1 MTRLLGLAAVA
12 ALAFG
17 LCAVAVTSAGPAW
30 SHATLVSSDPAD
42 GGQVP
47 VPPSRVSATF
57 NEPMQTQFAAM
68 TVIGPDGERYSAGE
82 PTVDDTVISV
92 AVRAGGPAGDYTANY
107 RATSADGHVV
117 SGSWTFRVLAAAPA
131 VAAPTSLALPATDA
145 PAPTDTAE
153 GSDTSGDSETPVW
166 PFVAVATA
174 VVAAG
179 ALWAVRRQS

>member
-12 ALAFG
+12 ILAFG
-17 LCAVAVTSAGPAW
+17 LSAVALTSAGPAW
-30 SHATLVSSDPAD
+30 SHATLVSSSPAD
-42 GGQVP
+42 GEQVP

-68 TVIGPDGERYSAGE
+68 TLIGPDGGQYGAGE

-92 AVRAGGPAGDYTANY
+92 AVRPGGPAGDYTANY

-117 SGSWTFRVLAAAPA
+117 SGSWTFRVLAAAPTTDSP
-131 VAAPTSLALPATDA
+131 APTGTPASTDTA
-145 PAPTDTAE
+145 APTDT
-153 GSDTSGDSETPVW
+153 SGDGGTPVW
-166 PFVAVATA
+166 PFVAAATA

-179 ALWAVRRQS
+179 ALWSVRRQS

>member
-12 ALAFG
+12 ILAFG
-17 LCAVAVTSAGPAW
+17 LSAVALTSAGPAW
-30 SHATLVSSDPAD
+30 SHATLVSSSPAD
-42 GGQVP
+42 GEQVP

-68 TVIGPDGERYSAGE
+68 TLIGPDGGQYGAGE

-92 AVRAGGPAGDYTANY
+92 AVRPGGPAGDYTANY

-117 SGSWTFRVLAAAPA
+117 SGSWTFRVLAAAP
-131 VAAPTSLALPATDA
+131 TTDT
-145 PAPTDTAE
+145 PAPTDTT
-153 GSDTSGDSETPVW
+153 GGGDTSADGDTPVW

>member
-12 ALAFG
+12 ILAFG
-17 LCAVAVTSAGPAW
+17 LSAVALTSAGPAW
-30 SHATLVSSDPAD
+30 SHATLVSSSPAD
-42 GGQVP
+42 GEQVP

-68 TVIGPDGERYSAGE
+68 TLIGPDGGQYGAGE

-92 AVRAGGPAGDYTANY
+92 AVRPGGPAGDYTANY

-117 SGSWTFRVLAAAPA
+117 SGSWTFRVLAAAP
-131 VAAPTSLALPATDA
+131 TTDT
-145 PAPTDTAE
+145 PAPTDTT
-153 GSDTSGDSETPVW
+153 GGGDTSADGGTPVW

>member
-12 ALAFG
+12 ILAFG
-17 LCAVAVTSAGPAW
+17 LSAVALTSAGPAW
-30 SHATLVSSDPAD
+30 SHATLVSSSPAD
-42 GGQVP
+42 GEQVP

-68 TVIGPDGERYSAGE
+68 TLIGPDGGQYGAGE
-82 PTVDDTVISV
+82 PAVDDTVISV
-92 AVRAGGPAGDYTANY
+92 AVRPGGPAGDYTANY

-117 SGSWTFRVLAAAPA
+117 SGSWTFRVLAAAPTTDSP
-131 VAAPTSLALPATDA
+131 APTGT
-145 PAPTDTAE
+145 PAPTDTAAPT
-153 GSDTSGDSETPVW
+153 DTSGDGGTPVW
-166 PFVAVATA
+166 PFVAAATA

>member
-12 ALAFG
+12 ILAFG
-17 LCAVAVTSAGPAW
+17 LSAVALTSAGPAW
-30 SHATLVSSDPAD
+30 SHATLVSSSPAD
-42 GGQVP
+42 GEQVP

-68 TVIGPDGERYSAGE
+68 TLIGPDGGQYGAGE

-92 AVRAGGPAGDYTANY
+92 AVRPGGPAGDYTANY

-117 SGSWTFRVLAAAPA
+117 SGSWTFRVLAAAP
-131 VAAPTSLALPATDA
+131 TTDN
-145 PAPTDTAE
+145 PAPTDTAAPT
-153 GSDTSGDSETPVW
+153 DTSGDGETPVW
-166 PFVAVATA
+166 PFVAAATA

>member
-12 ALAFG
+12 ILAFG
-17 LCAVAVTSAGPAW
+17 LSAVALTSAGPAW
-30 SHATLVSSDPAD
+30 SHATLVSSSPAD
-42 GGQVP
+42 GEQVP

-68 TVIGPDGERYSAGE
+68 TLIGPDGGQYGDGE

-92 AVRAGGPAGDYTANY
+92 AVRPGGPAGDYTANY

-117 SGSWTFRVLAAAPA
+117 SGSWTFRVLAAAPTTDNP
-131 VAAPTSLALPATDA
+131 APTVPPDT
-145 PAPTDTAE
+145 PAPTDTT
-153 GSDTSGDSETPVW
+153 GGGDTSGDGGTPVW

>member
-12 ALAFG
+12 ILAFG
-17 LCAVAVTSAGPAW
+17 LSAVALTSAGPAW
-30 SHATLVSSDPAD
+30 SHATLVSSSPAD
-42 GGQVP
+42 GEQVP

-68 TVIGPDGERYSAGE
+68 TLIGPDGGQYGAGE
-82 PTVDDTVISV
+82 PAVDDTVISV
-92 AVRAGGPAGDYTANY
+92 AVRPGGPAGDYTANY

-117 SGSWTFRVLAAAPA
+117 SGSWTFRVLAAAPTTDNP
-131 VAAPTSLALPATDA
+131 APTGTPASTDTA
-145 PAPTDTAE
+145 APTDT
-153 GSDTSGDSETPVW
+153 SGDGGTPVW
-166 PFVAVATA
+166 PFVAAATA

>member
-12 ALAFG
+12 ILAFG
-17 LCAVAVTSAGPAW
+17 LSAVALTSAGPAW
-30 SHATLVSSDPAD
+30 SHATLVSSSPAD
-42 GGQVP
+42 GEQVP

-68 TVIGPDGERYSAGE
+68 TLIGPDGGQYGAGE

-92 AVRAGGPAGDYTANY
+92 AVRPGGPAGDYTANY

-117 SGSWTFRVLAAAPA
+117 SGSWTFRVLAAAPTTDSP
-131 VAAPTSLALPATDA
+131 APTGTPASTDTA
-145 PAPTDTAE
+145 APTDT
-153 GSDTSGDSETPVW
+153 SGDGGTPVW
-166 PFVAVATA
+166 PFVAAATA

>member
-12 ALAFG
+12 ILAFG
-17 LCAVAVTSAGPAW
+17 LSAVALTSAGPAW
-30 SHATLVSSDPAD
+30 SHATLVSSSPAD
-42 GGQVP
+42 GEQVP

-68 TVIGPDGERYSAGE
+68 TLIGPDGGQYGAGE

-92 AVRAGGPAGDYTANY
+92 AVRPGGPAGDYTANY

-117 SGSWTFRVLAAAPA
+117 SGSWTFRVLAAAPTTDSP
-131 VAAPTSLALPATDA
+131 APTGT
-145 PAPTDTAE
+145 PAPTDTAAPT
-153 GSDTSGDSETPVW
+153 DTSGEGGTPVW
-166 PFVAVATA
+166 PFVAAATA

>member
-12 ALAFG
+12 ILAFG
-17 LCAVAVTSAGPAW
+17 LSAVALTSAGPAW
-30 SHATLVSSDPAD
+30 SHATLVSSSPAD
-42 GGQVP
+42 GEQVP

-68 TVIGPDGERYSAGE
+68 TLIGPDGGQYGAGE

-92 AVRAGGPAGDYTANY
+92 AVRPGGPAGDYTANY

-117 SGSWTFRVLAAAPA
+117 SGSWTFRVLAAAPTTDNP
-131 VAAPTSLALPATDA
+131 APTGTPASTDTA
-145 PAPTDTAE
+145 APTDT
-153 GSDTSGDSETPVW
+153 SGDGGTPVW
-166 PFVAVATA
+166 PFVAAATA